1 MIRLVLAS
9 ASPARAQLL
18 HQAGID
24 AHQIVSGV
32 DEEAVQQA
40 LGPTATPREIVA
52 ALALAKAH
60 AVANTLTPEAHERLV
75 VVGCDSLLDL
85 DGEMLGKPA
94 TAAEAT
100 ARWHAMRGR
109 TGALRTGHC
118 VIDIA
123 AGRSVTDVES
133 TVVRFGNPTD
143 REIDDYVATG
153 EPLHVAGAFTL
164 DGIGA
169 AFVDG
174 VDGDPSNVV
183 GLSLPL
189 LRRLLGELEI
199 GWTDL
204 WLSRPASP

>member
-1 MIRLVLAS
+1 MLRLVLAS

-18 HQAGID
+18 RQAGIEP
-24 AHQIVSGV
+24 HQIVSGV
-32 DEEAVQQA
+32 DEDAVTQT
-40 LGPTATPREIVA
+40 LGDAATPREIVA

-60 AVANTLTPEAHERLV
+60 AVAGTLTPDGDERLV

-85 DGEMLGKPA
+85 DGHALGKPA
-94 TAAEAT
+94 DAAEAI
-100 ARWHAMRGR
+100 ARWHTMRGR

-118 VIDIA
+118 VIDVA
-123 AGRSVTDVES
+123 SGRSASDVES
-133 TVVRFGNPTD
+133 TVVRFGIPTD
-143 REIDDYVATG
+143 AEVADYVATG
-153 EPLHVAGAFTL
+153 EPLRVAGAFTL
-164 DGIGA
+164 DGLGA

-189 LRRLLGELEI
+189 LRRLLGELGI

-204 WLSRPASP
+204 WQ